1 MNTKNDLSSRRRGV
15 ARLALVWLLGCLAA
29 GGGLLAAGANHAAA
43 PAAAAGSSAR
53 PHTKAIEDVRVGD
66 WVLAKDPGQAG
77 PPTPHRVVA
86 LPRNWTEHVAHV
98 RLEGGGELL
107 ATRSHPFWAEG
118 RGWVDAADLRAG
130 DRLVDD
136 AGRPAAVAGV
146 EVEERTCDT
155 YNLTVE
161 GVHTYYALAGETP
174 VLVHNVNPWE
184 FGNYDDM
191 IKNSTPYDGLQIH
204 HYPQGQPAGEV
215 IDGYTYSDGLAVA
228 VPDAEHRGMN
238 GTNYKSGEFEGSP
251 EGLIGEARDNMRDH
265 TSIPDK
271 DLDALDAEARR
282 RYLPCE

>member
-1 MNTKNDLSSRRRGV
+1 MSNDVRFFGNYDSRRRGV

-174 VLVHNVNPWE
+174 VLVHNAP
-184 FGNYDDM
+184 FGDV
-191 IKNSTPYDGLQIH
+191 
-204 HYPQGQPAGEV
+204 AGGGP
-215 IDGYTYSDGLAVA
+215 IDGNQVLTTAEQWLGAGYREIAPGVFRSADNARQFRMTESDLLGNHGNIGPHVHYESIGPDGRTITENSHVA
-228 VPDAEHRGMN
+228 ACP
-238 GTNYKSGEFEGSP
+238 
-251 EGLIGEARDNMRDH
+251 
-265 TSIPDK
+265 
-271 DLDALDAEARR
+271 
-282 RYLPCE
+282 